1 VQPKHATTYYLEAS
15 GPSGTVKQDATVDVN
30 TVVQSSIEATPAE
43 VAYVKVGNKV
53 LTQESSELK
62 WAVTNADAISV
73 TPIGNVV
80 AIDQEKRRHIP
91 FRLKPQLFR
100 DPVSGRISTTIL
112 AGQMLFRPA

>member
-53 LTQESSELK
+53 LL
-62 WAVTNADAISV
+62 N
-73 TPIGNVV
+73 
-80 AIDQEKRRHIP
+80 
-91 FRLKPQLFR
+91 
-100 DPVSGRISTTIL
+100 
-112 AGQMLFRPA
+112 

>member
-53 LTQESSELK
+53 LTSSELK
-62 WAVTNADAISV
+62 WPVTNADAISV